1 MSFGQ
6 PIGMN
11 HNIVLIDTFELTGL
25 RTSFDF
31 TENDPLIVNTHTV
44 DISVD
49 LEVNRHNP
57 LNFNLANIPYVTQP
71 NKSSINFEFGEF
83 DNQYFGFSGSDIS
96 IDLEV
101 SKPVLTRLINI
112 PCIGHYDPPVNPNF
126 ELGAD
131 TVEIIKGTGGEV
143 DPTGYTLN
151 FQGDNPIN
159 ETGYNLVFLPAQDI
173 IKKSFSWDFYAV
185 FNGSHLSVDLTLD
198 RDVKGNNI
206 GVCSPSTGATVRREL
221 NFGEET
227 NSDFNF
233 TEKLLD
239 NRLEFKFDNGIGGC
253 TLDMLFEPAGHDT
266 EAVADLSFGETR
278 VDTEQVK
285 TSNFDLYD
293 CTKTSDF
300 DLSECFNDEFVSG
313 KNLNYDILLCPA
325 DANPPLNID
334 NHNFGFKADFL
345 DKNCDELILDFYHG
359 ADGSAFIAAD
369 IEIDDVDPEHG
380 SYAELDLF
388 TIQNLA
394 AEGYHGAHKEV
405 VDLAT
410 FPAALLDGDADH
422 GSVVDA
428 DLQTIQIFNDVD
440 IYNGATFEDFD
451 LATFLAPTFE
461 PEADHGATF
470 EFELATL
477 PIFQVESSYHGGYGD
492 ADLEDFPAEEL
503 EGDSYHGSYAET
515 EMLISVLLDGDAS
528 HGLYSD
534 MELETFE
541 SSGFGDIFI
550 YNGADAEADLAYTPT
565 LDMDASHGA
574 NIVDVE
580 LNVSTTLDVDAYH
593 GVNGELD
600 LTVPAAPDFDC
611 ESTHG
616 FYGEFDISETKSLF
630 PRGDHGSYADVDLQ
644 DSPAIDLDIDAYH
657 GASGEVDAL
666 DETDFNTFAY
676 HGATLEDLNLQ
687 VAVNL
692 VPEESPHGAV
702 AEADL
707 AYTPTLECD
716 AYAGHNGT
724 VSAFE
729 VPPGENIVAEA
740 YAGENFYP
748 SLDAPIHAQFQL
760 RPIVASQT
768 LYDGLGGVG
777 GLNHCPVA
785 TDDLDPIYG
794 DNVTRLGFDPLGITD
809 RLNFNFDDI
818 GDDPWTTC
826 NAGGI
831 KYEVDFLTN
840 PRFEMDAYAGEYV
853 EMFIPLEVMP
863 LIGVDVPLER
873 LYDFEYQAIIVQHFI
888 ELDEIRYETT
898 GTVWDHPDDVTA
910 FYEMYFS
917 AELDLTAF
925 GQFYHGAYAE
935 TDIAV
940 PVPSW
945 KTAQHPIETGEH
957 IRLEFE
963 PVEYTRFCKGY
974 IVPNGNSVVFEYDN
988 EIDYDCSIFL
998 AAFGQSFHE
1007 TDLATIQ
1014 SMYPEDMPNG
1024 EYADAYLTVQTFWTG
1039 IARHGHVVYAQ
1050 FFEEPEFE
1058 MDAYDGSY
1066 MEVDFYEPPI
1076 DGYHGAGMEIDDL
1089 VIPGPGIEWVTE
1101 TQCLPNEYVPLT
1113 EEGDPDLE
1121 QLEPD
1126 ENGVVQIP
1134 SVPVENKPYRATVL
1148 AQCVTFVESD
1158 SEGDE

>member
-1 MSFGQ
+1 MPFGQ

-11 HNIVLIDTFELTGL
+11 HNIVLSDTFEKTGI

-31 TENDPLIVNTHTV
+31 TLNDPFVVNVHTTE
-44 DISVD
+44 ISID
-49 LEVNRHNP
+49 LDTSPNNQF
-57 LNFNLANIPYVTQP
+57 NFNLACIPYVTQP
-71 NKSSINFEFGEF
+71 SQVKTNFEFGEF
-83 DNQYFGFSGSDIS
+83 GNQYFGFTGSS
-96 IDLEV
+96 VSVELEV

-112 PCIGHYDPPVNPNF
+112 PCIGYYEPPVNPTF

-143 DPTGYTLN
+143 DPTGYNLN
-151 FQGDNPIN
+151 FQSDNAID
-159 ETGYNLVFLPAQDI
+159 ETAYDLIFLPAQDI

-185 FNGSHLSVDLTLD
+185 FNGSSLDVELTID
-198 RDVKGNNI
+198 RDVIGNDI
-206 GVCSPSTGATVRREL
+206 EVCSKPSGAAVRQEL
-221 NFGEET
+221 NL
-227 NSDFNF
+227 SQPVA
-233 TEKLLD
+233 TELNLTTKLLD
-239 NRLEFKFDNGIGGC
+239 NRFEFKFDDGLQKC
-253 TLDMLFEPAGHDT
+253 TFDIELAPAGHDT
-266 EAVADLSFGETR
+266 ESYVDLTFGENR

-285 TSNFDLYD
+285 TPNFDLYD
-293 CTKTSDF
+293 CTKTTNF
-300 DLSECFNDEFVSG
+300 DLTECFNDEYVSG

-334 NHNFGFKADFL
+334 NHNFAFKADFL

-359 ADGSAFIAAD
+359 ADGTAFIAAD

-380 SYAELDLF
+380 AYAELDLF

-394 AEGYHGAHKEV
+394 AEGYHGAYQEV
-405 VDLAT
+405 ADLAT
-410 FPAALLDGDADH
+410 FPAALIDGDADH
-422 GSVVDA
+422 GAYADA
-428 DLQTIQIFNDVD
+428 DLLTLQIFSDVD
-440 IYNGATFEDFD
+440 MYNGATFEDFD
-451 LATFLAPTFE
+451 LQTFLAPTFE
-461 PEADHGATF
+461 PVAEGGATLEFEILTAPVFQTDGAYAGAYSDTDLTDFPSIDLEADAYAGSVCDAVVLVSAILDCEAT
-470 EFELATL
+470 
-477 PIFQVESSYHGGYGD
+477 
-492 ADLEDFPAEEL
+492 
-503 EGDSYHGSYAET
+503 
-515 EMLISVLLDGDAS
+515 

-550 YNGADAEADLAYTPT
+550 DNGASAEVDLAYTPT
-565 LDMDASHGA
+565 LDMEGNHGA
-574 NIVDVE
+574 YIQDLE
-580 LNVSTTLDVDAYH
+580 LNVSTTFEAEAYE
-593 GVNGELD
+593 GAAGDLD

-611 ESTHG
+611 EATHG
-616 FYGEFDISETKSLF
+616 VYAEFDLSQIKALF
-630 PRGDHGSYADVDLQ
+630 PRALHGAYVDL
-644 DSPAIDLDIDAYH
+644 DLEDHPAIDLLVDGYH
-657 GASGEVDAL
+657 GAVAELDTL
-666 DETDFNTFAY
+666 DETDFNTFGY

-687 VAVNL
+687 VAVNM

-707 AYTPTLECD
+707 AYTPTFECE
-716 AYAGHNGT
+716 AYAGADGT

-748 SLDAPIHAQFQL
+748 SLEAPIHEQFDL
-760 RPIVASQT
+760 HPIVASQT

-777 GLNHCPVA
+777 GLNHCPISS
-785 TDDLDPIYG
+785 TDLDPIYG

-809 RLNFNFDDI
+809 QLNISFDDI

-831 KYEVDFLTN
+831 KYEVDFMTN
-840 PRFEMDAYAGEYV
+840 PRFECEAYAGEYV

-863 LIGVDVPLER
+863 LIGVDVPLSR

-888 ELDEIRYETT
+888 ELEDIRYETT
-898 GTVWDHPDDVTA
+898 GTVWNHPDDVTA

-925 GQFYHGAYAE
+925 SNFYHGAYALA
-935 TDIAV
+935 DLAV
-940 PVPSW
+940 PVPAW

-974 IVPNGNSVVFEYDN
+974 IVPNGNSVVFEYSN
-988 EIDYDCSIFL
+988 EEDYDCSIFL
-998 AAFGQSFHE
+998 GTLGEKFHDME
-1007 TDLATIQ
+1007 LQTIQ
-1014 SMYPEDMPNG
+1014 SMYPEIMPHG
-1024 EYADAYLTVQTFWTG
+1024 AVMDAIVTVQTFWTAIG
-1039 IARHGHVVYAQ
+1039 RHGHVVYAQ

-1058 MDAYDGSY
+1058 MDAYDGSF
-1066 MEVDFYEPPI
+1066 MEVDFYEPPT
-1076 DGYHGAGMEIDDL
+1076 DGYHGAHMAIDDL

-1101 TQCLPNEYVPLT
+1101 TQCLPNDYVPLT
-1113 EEGDPDLE
+1113 EDGDPDLS

-1126 ENGVVQIP
+1126 ENGVVQVP
-1134 SVPVENKPYRATVL
+1134 SVPVEYKPYRATVL
-1148 AQCVTFVESD
+1148 AQCVTFIESG
-1158 SEGDE
+1158 EE